1 MEREEKIARIRE
13 QKYFVRGDIA
23 VFAVLL
29 ALVALFTL
37 LAFFVPRESGE
48 RFYVYWRGEEIFS
61 ASLAED
67 ARYVFLV
74 EEEGAVVLPYEEGR
88 SYAQYNVIEVR
99 GGAVDVID
107 ADCPDRTCVYL
118 PATDWGEIDCGPHG
132 MHIAV
137 QGEGGMQTDV

>member
-29 ALVALFTL
+29 ALVVLFTL
-37 LAFFVPRESGE
+37 LAFFVPRESGD
-48 RFYVYWRGEEIFS
+48 RFHVYWRGEEVFS
-61 ASLAED
+61 APLAED
-67 ARYVFLV
+67 ARYVFYID
-74 EEEGAVVLPYEEGR
+74 GDAAFVLPYEEGR
-88 SYAQYNVIEVR
+88 RYTDYNVIEVR
-99 GGAVDVID
+99 GGMVDVTE
-107 ADCPDRTCVYL
+107 ADCPDKTCVYL
-118 PATDWGEIDCGPHG
+118 PATDWGEIDCGAHG